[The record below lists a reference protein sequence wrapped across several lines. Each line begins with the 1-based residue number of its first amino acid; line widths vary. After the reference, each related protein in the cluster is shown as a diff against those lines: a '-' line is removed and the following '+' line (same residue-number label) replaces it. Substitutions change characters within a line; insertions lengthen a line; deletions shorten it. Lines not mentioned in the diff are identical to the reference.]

1 VTVVDLQILEVKMK
15 LIGSGFHKLGRV
27 ASATCVAL
35 AMTCSVAVAGEIPL
49 VDGTHWVKST
59 DDVKKAY
66 LVGASNIIQ
75 LETAYQADKPVPAER
90 SFSPAVA
97 KGMTGQTLSSV
108 LDTVD
113 KWYAAHP
120 DQLQRPVIET
130 IWFEMVVPGLKANK

>member
-1 VTVVDLQILEVKMK
+1 MK
-15 LIGSGFHKLGRV
+15 FMGSGFHKLGQL

-35 AMTCSVAVAGEIPL
+35 AMTCNVAGAAEIPL
-49 VDGTHWVKST
+49 VNGTHWVKST
-59 DDVKKAY
+59 EDVKKAY

-75 LETAYQADKPVPAER
+75 LETAFQADKPVPADR
-90 SFSPAVA
+90 GFSPAVA

-130 IWFEMVVPGLKANK
+130 IWFELVVPGLKTNK